1 METKSFP
8 KLKTAKEIT
17 DALRKNGE
25 LVKEEYRRREHTT
38 LFLCKNC
45 GILPEIEL
53 SEDCDLIVSNW
64 CPECEDKADDYYEET
79 HYILKP

>member
-1 METKSFP
+1 MK
-8 KLKTAKEIT
+8 
-17 DALRKNGE
+17 
-25 LVKEEYRRREHTT
+25 HTT

-45 GILPEIEL
+45 GIIPEIEL
-53 SEDCDLIVSNW
+53 SDDCDLIVSNW